1 MLFKEVTIYDQQLP
15 LNGHVMKPSQ
25 PVKAW
30 IIFSHGSGS
39 SRKSQRNNWVAHEL
53 NEKGFGT
60 LLFDLLTIEEDND
73 DLNRF
78 NIPLL
83 ARRLMKA
90 TYWLQN
96 DQDYHQEKIAFFG
109 ASTGAAAAL
118 VAASDLQSICPLYAI
133 VCRGGRPDL
142 AGSTVLSTL
151 SIPTLLIV
159 GSKDEEVISLNEKA
173 HDELSYSKLVLV
185 QGATHL
191 FEEEG
196 ALQEVVDLSADWLD
210 HHLRN

>member
-1 MLFKEVTIYDQQLP
+1 MFKEITIYDQQLP
-15 LNGHVMKPSQ
+15 LKGHVMKPSQ

-96 DQDYHQEKIAFFG
+96 DQEYD
-109 ASTGAAAAL
+109 
-118 VAASDLQSICPLYAI
+118 QS
-133 VCRGGRPDL
+133 
-142 AGSTVLSTL
+142 
-151 SIPTLLIV
+151 
-159 GSKDEEVISLNEKA
+159 
-173 HDELSYSKLVLV
+173 
-185 QGATHL
+185 
-191 FEEEG
+191 G
-196 ALQEVVDLSADWLD
+196 ALFINACLYGQKNLMGSGSGSRASK
-210 HHLRN
+210 HRP